1 MTGTSVEA
9 QRSTMINSQLRTIG
23 VNDPDVLSAVAAVG
37 REKFMPAGRAGLAY
51 ADALVPIAA
60 GRTMIE
66 PMILALLLSHLR
78 IQPNEKVLVIGC
90 GTGYSAALVA
100 QLTNHSTAIESNPA
114 LASFA
119 RDAGVAVTESPLS
132 GGDPSGAPYD
142 VMLID
147 GAVAQL
153 PTALLAQLR
162 EGGRLGAVIIGDDGV
177 GRATT
182 GAVFAGHFAGNAVLE
197 TATTLLPG
205 FERPRQFV
213 F

>member
-1 MTGTSVEA
+1 MEA

-23 VNDPDVLSAVAAVG
+23 VNDPAVLAAVAAVG
-37 REKFMPAGRAGLAY
+37 REKFMPAGRASLAY

-78 IQPNEKVLVIGC
+78 IQPGEKVLVIGC
-90 GTGYSAALVA
+90 GTGYSAALVT
-100 QLTNHSTAIESNPA
+100 QLTTRSLAIESNPA

-119 RDAGVAVTESPLS
+119 RNAGIAVTESPLS

-142 VMLID
+142 VILID

-153 PTALLAQLR
+153 PAALLAQLR

-182 GAVFAGHFAGNAVLE
+182 GAVFAGHFTGNAVLE

>member
-1 MTGTSVEA
+1 MSGTSVEA
-9 QRSTMINSQLRTIG
+9 QRSMMINSQMRTIG
-23 VNDPDVLSAVAAVG
+23 VNDPDVLAAVAAVP
-37 REKFMPAGRAGLAY
+37 REKFMPAGRSSLAY
-51 ADALVPIAA
+51 ADALVPVAA

-78 IQPNEKVLVIGC
+78 IRPTEKVLVIGC
-90 GTGYSAALVA
+90 GTGYSAAVVG
-100 QLTNHSTAIESNPA
+100 QLTAHSRAIESNA
-114 LASFA
+114 ELVAVA
-119 RDAGVAVTESPLS
+119 RDAGVAVKLS
-132 GGDPSGAPYD
+132 ALADGDAAGAPYD

-147 GAVAQL
+147 GAVAML
-153 PTALLAQLR
+153 PAALLAQLR

-182 GAVFAGHFAGNAVLE
+182 GAVFAGNFAGNSVLE
-197 TATTLLPG
+197 TATTPLPG